1 MKKVFLSF
9 MLTACSGIFFSL
21 NAQEYKT
28 PEKVVVI
35 TKQNVNVRQAPQ
47 ASSKVVG
54 KASNGAIYEFVA
66 QEGTWYKVK
75 DVKSGNTVFIS
86 TTVGRI
92 SAGNQIART
101 DKGLVEPND
110 NLRFV
115 YQKREDMTDG
125 ERITSYGF
133 YQKQEKMLFT
143 LWFHKLPI
151 L

>member
-1 MKKVFLSF
+1 

-115 YQKREDMTDG
+115 YQN
-125 ERITSYGF
+125 
-133 YQKQEKMLFT
+133 EK
-143 LWFHKLPI
+143 I
-151 L
+151 